1 MATPTPGTIPALP
14 QYQPGALPLA
24 GTEILEIASS
34 ANATAAA
41 SYFIN
46 LLDLVGKAP
55 SAMAGANPTSQDL
68 LAFYQKSSGLYFSSP
83 VGNLAI
89 PSGNLPVAGGTGQIL
104 AKNSP
109 TNFDASWDSIS
120 TFVQA
125 LGTGL
130 IATGATTVIFSLAGP
145 LQVSNLTA
153 NGIVVGQGTSALT
166 VIAATTAGLPL
177 VSNGNTSAPAYQVL
191 PASGGGMGT
200 TALTAHGVVLGAG
213 TAALNVTG
221 TQSAGQVLLGQNATA
236 DPLWQTIGGAL
247 TLNAAGTA
255 TLSNITQTIIT
266 TGVIFTAA
274 VSDREIY
281 INNATTVTVRIP
293 SGTTWFAADTNGLP
307 LIVLDSGANASAH
320 PITVSFISD
329 TCDGTA
335 TLGIT
340 TNYGGYRLRPLQTG
354 NWVIV

>member
-1 MATPTPGTIPALP
+1 
-14 QYQPGALPLA
+14 
-24 GTEILEIASS
+24 
-34 ANATAAA
+34 
-41 SYFIN
+41 
-46 LLDLVGKAP
+46 
-55 SAMAGANPTSQDL
+55 
-68 LAFYQKSSGLYFSSP
+68 
-83 VGNLAI
+83 
-89 PSGNLPVAGGTGQIL
+89 
-104 AKNSP
+104 
-109 TNFDASWDSIS
+109 
-120 TFVQA
+120 
-125 LGTGL
+125 
-130 IATGATTVIFSLAGP
+130 
-145 LQVSNLTA
+145 
-153 NGIVVGQGTSALT
+153 
-166 VIAATTAGLPL
+166 
-177 VSNGNTSAPAYQVL
+177 
-191 PASGGGMGT
+191 MGT